1 MYAGFVSRGVAW
13 VVDNVIMVAIATVVT
28 VVTAVVLDAILPHG
42 VKADTPE
49 ILATAVGWATFTTL
63 YFVGFWVLAGQTPG
77 MRLLGLVVVRTN
89 GARVGVGHALRR
101 LVGLVISILTL
112 GLGFLLVLV
121 DDRRQG
127 LADKLAGT
135 LVLYAGESGLATRSS
150 SGSGAARG

>member
-1 MYAGFVSRGVAW
+1 MIMGTIGQDLRYAARLLRRSPGF
-13 VVDNVIMVAIATVVT
+13 
-28 VVTAVVLDAILPHG
+28 TAVA
-42 VKADTPE
+42 
-49 ILATAVGWATFTTL
+49 
-63 YFVGFWVLAGQTPG
+63 
-77 MRLLGLVVVRTN
+77 
-89 GARVGVGHALRR
+89 
-101 LVGLVISILTL
+101 ILTL

>member
-13 VVDNVIMVAIATVVT
+13 VVDYVVLVGTATVATVVI
-28 VVTAVVLDAILPHG
+28 AVVLNAILPHG
-42 VKADTPE
+42 VHADPPE
-49 ILATAVGWATFTTL
+49 ILATAVGWTIFVML

-77 MRLLGLVVVRTN
+77 MRLMGLVVVRTN
-89 GARVGVGHALRR
+89 GGRVGVGPALRR
-101 LVGLVISILTL
+101 LVGLGVSILTF

-135 LVLYAGESGLATRSS
+135 LVLYAGESGLATGR
-150 SGSGAARG
+150 